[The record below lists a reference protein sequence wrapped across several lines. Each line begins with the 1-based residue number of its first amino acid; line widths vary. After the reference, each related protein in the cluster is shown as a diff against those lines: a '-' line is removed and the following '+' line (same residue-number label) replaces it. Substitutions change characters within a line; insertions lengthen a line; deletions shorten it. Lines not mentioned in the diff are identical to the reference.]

1 MKRFLISLIFVF
13 IGILAFSQQ
22 WGMYTLYCG
31 QNQTTTTMIDTAG
44 TTYKTWSFSSAKK
57 NGYTCYMLENDTLL
71 RSYAYTSNVF
81 NGGGITGAL
90 QKVLWDGTVVWDY
103 VYSTSTYCMHHD
115 ICPMPN
121 GNVLVISYDKK
132 TSTQATQAGCS
143 SAMEIWAEKIVELK
157 PTGATTA
164 DIVWEWKVWDH
175 LCQNYNAAKDNYVS
189 SIVANPQ
196 LLNVNYNTSE
206 DWMHMN
212 GIDYNEELDQI
223 TVTSHNLNEIYVID
237 HSTTTAEAATH
248 SGGNSTKGGD
258 ILYRWGNPAAF
269 GASGTTIFDVVHDAH
284 WTPEDYTDCP
294 NCLAAMNNGGGTSG
308 KAAIDI
314 IDAPEDGYNYS
325 HTANQAYLPS
335 TYTDRYN
342 TNQTSMGQGNSEQ
355 FPNGNQ
361 MICNPSG
368 PSSTI
373 WEINSAGST
382 LWTKTI
388 NQSIPQAHRYEK
400 CYIRPVNASLSA
412 SDLLV
417 CVGDASVLTTTAT
430 AITETSPTYTY
441 SWSSLP
447 AGFTSSIANPSV
459 YPNEAT
465 TYTVLV
471 TNNQSGCTDV
481 VSISVDVLASPAI
494 PEISAVDNL
503 LSSTSADSY
512 QWYLGGI
519 LIDGATSQT
528 YTAEE
533 TGNYQVE
540 VTNTDGCSSIST
552 EFYYDNGT
560 SNIEN
565 SINSEISIFP
575 NPNSGIFEIV
585 SDEEFSY
592 DIISTS
598 GNKILSG
605 QNSGNVDLSHLAAGV
620 YYILLKTDNFVKT
633 EKLILIK

>member
-1 MKRFLISLIFVF
+1 MKRLILLMSTV
-13 IGILAFSQQ
+13 ILSITVYSQQ
-22 WGMYTLYCG
+22 WGLYTLYCG
-31 QNQTTTTMIDTAG
+31 QNQTATTMIDTAG
-44 TTYKTWSFSSAKK
+44 TTYKTWTFGSSKK

-81 NGGGITGAL
+81 SGGGITGAL

-121 GNVLVISYDKK
+121 GNVLIISYEKK
-132 TSTQATQAGCS
+132 TSTQATQAGS
-143 SAMEIWAEKIVELK
+143 STAIEIWSEKVVELK

-164 DIVWEWKVWDH
+164 EVVWEWKVWDH
-175 LCQNYNAAKDNYVS
+175 LCQNYSSAKDNYVS

-196 LLNVNYNTSE
+196 LVNINYNTAK

-223 TVTSHNLNEIYVID
+223 TVSSHNLNEIYIID
-237 HSTTTAEAATH
+237 HSTTTAEAAAH
-248 SGGNSTKGGD
+248 SGGNSGKGGD
-258 ILYRWGNPAAF
+258 FLYRWGNPTAY
-269 GASGTTIFDVVHDAH
+269 GATGTTIFDVVHDAH
-284 WTPEDYTDCP
+284 WTPADYADCP
-294 NCLAAMNNGGGTSG
+294 NCLAAMNNDGGTSG

-325 HTANQAYLPS
+325 HTANQAYLPA

-373 WEINSAGST
+373 WEINSAGTT

-400 CYIRPVNASLSA
+400 CYVRPVHASISA
-412 SDLLV
+412 SDLIV
-417 CVGDASVLTTTAT
+417 CAGESTTITASAT
-430 AITETSPTYTY
+430 AITEASPTYTY

-447 AGFTSSIANPSV
+447 EGYSGTSANPSV
-459 YPNEAT
+459 SPELTT

-471 TNNQSGCTDV
+471 TNNQSGCTDEV
-481 VSISVDVLASPAI
+481 EITIDVLAT
-494 PEISAVDNL
+494 PEIPVISAEDNIL
-503 LSSTSADSY
+503 TSTAAESY
-512 QWYLGGI
+512 QWYLNSEEI
-519 LIDGATSQT
+519 SGATNQT
-528 YTAEE
+528 YDATES
-533 TGNYQVE
+533 GNYQVE
-540 VTNTDGCSSIST
+540 VTNIDGCSSISV
-552 EFYYDNGT
+552 EYNYLAA
-560 SNIEN
+560 SILEN
-565 SINSEISIFP
+565 EVSEVSVFP
-575 NPNSGIFEIV
+575 NPNSGIFEIN
-585 SDEEFSY
+585 SEIEFEFN
-592 DIISTS
+592 IICTAGEIVYS
-598 GNKILSG
+598 GK
-605 QNSGNVDLSHLAAGV
+605 NSSLVDLTDLSHGM
-620 YYILLKTDNFVKT
+620 YYVIIKSDTFVKT
-633 EKLILIK
+633 EKLIIIK